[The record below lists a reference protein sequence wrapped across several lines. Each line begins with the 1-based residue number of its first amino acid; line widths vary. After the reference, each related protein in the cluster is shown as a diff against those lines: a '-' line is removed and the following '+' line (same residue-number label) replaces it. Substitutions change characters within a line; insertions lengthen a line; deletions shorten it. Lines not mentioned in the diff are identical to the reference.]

1 MRTETADLPSPGP
14 GTTRHLV
21 RHVWGAASAGPKVYL
36 QGGLHAD
43 EMPGPLALW
52 HLMELLDRA
61 EAEGRLTGEIS
72 VVPLANPIGL
82 LQWLNDKPQG
92 RIEIETMRNFN
103 RGFPDLAAL
112 VADGLEGQLGADAAR
127 NTATIR
133 AAFHKA
139 LQGVTVRSELDALRL
154 ALMRWSCDADIVL
167 DLHCDHV
174 ALMHFYASSARP
186 EVADA
191 LGRAT
196 GAALAL
202 MADSSGGHAF
212 DEAHT
217 APWRAL
223 RARFGGTH
231 PIADPT
237 FSTTLEYRG
246 QRDVADAMG
255 RQDAQNLM
263 AFLGAVGAVT
273 GEAAPAHPPSPHL
286 PLAGAGEVFAPQG
299 GIVTWAQEPGAV
311 VHKGDV
317 LGHVSD
323 PMSRSRMAVLA
334 PTAGLMFRRE
344 LWPFCLKGQSLA
356 HVAGETVIRQGNL
369 LSD

>member
-1 MRTETADLPSPGP
+1 MRTETADLPSPSP
-14 GTTRHLV
+14 GTTRSLT
-21 RHVWGAASAGPKVYL
+21 RHVWGKLGAGPKVYL

-43 EMPGPLALW
+43 EMPGPIALW
-52 HLMELLDRA
+52 HLMDLLDQA
-61 EAEGRLTGEIS
+61 EAEGRLLGEVS

-82 LQWLNDKPQG
+82 LQWMNDKPQG
-92 RIEIETMRNFN
+92 RVEIETMRNFN
-103 RGFPDLAAL
+103 RGYPDLAAL
-112 VADGLEGQLGADAAR
+112 IADGLDGRLGADAVQ

-133 AAFHKA
+133 AAFQQA
-139 LQGVTVRSELDALRL
+139 LDGVVVHSELDALRV
-154 ALMRWSCDADIVL
+154 ALMRWSCDADVVL

-186 EVADA
+186 DVADA

-196 GAALAL
+196 GSALAL
-202 MADSSGGHAF
+202 MEDTSGGNAF

-223 RARFGGTH
+223 RARYGDKH
-231 PIADPT
+231 PIGDPT

-246 QRDVADAMG
+246 QRDVSDAMG
-255 RQDAQNLM
+255 RQDAAHLM
-263 AFLGAVGAVT
+263 AFLGAVGAVK
-273 GEAAPAHPPSPHL
+273 GEAPPAHPPAPQR
-286 PLAGAGEVFAPQG
+286 PLAGAGECFAPQG
-299 GIVTWAQEPGAV
+299 GIVTWAQEPGAMV
-311 VHKGDV
+311 QKGDV

-323 PMSRSRMAVLA
+323 PTSRRRMDILA
-334 PTAGLMFRRE
+334 PTTGLMFRRE

-356 HVAGETVIRQGNL
+356 HVAGDTIIRQGDL

>member
-1 MRTETADLPSPGP
+1 MRTETAPLPSPSP
-14 GTTRHLV
+14 GTSRSLV
-21 RHVWGAASAGPKVYL
+21 RHVWGVAGQGPKVYL

-52 HLMELLDRA
+52 HLMERLDKA
-61 EAEGRLTGEIS
+61 EAEGRIRAEVSI
-72 VVPLANPIGL
+72 VPLANPIGL

-92 RIEIETMRNFN
+92 RVEIETMRNFN
-103 RGFPDLAAL
+103 RGYPDLAAL
-112 VADGLEGQLGADAAR
+112 VAEGLEGQLGPDAAQ

-133 AAFHKA
+133 AAFAAA
-139 LQGVTVRSELDALRL
+139 LDRMVVQSELDALRV
-154 ALMRWSCDADIVL
+154 ALMRWSHDADIVL

-186 EVADA
+186 EVTQA

-202 MADSSGGHAF
+202 MEDTSGGHAF

-223 RARFGGTH
+223 RARFGDRF
-231 PIADPT
+231 PIEDPT

-246 QRDVADAMG
+246 QRDVSDAVA
-255 RQDAQNLM
+255 RQDAANLM
-263 AFLGAVGAVT
+263 VFLGAIGAVT
-273 GEAAPAHPPSPHL
+273 GEAAPAHPPSPER
-286 PLAGAGEVFAPQG
+286 PLAGAGEAFAPQG
-299 GIVTWAQEPGAV
+299 GIVTWVQEPGATV
-311 VHKGDV
+311 QKGDV

-323 PMSRSRMAVLA
+323 PTTRRRMDIPA
-334 PTAGLMFRRE
+334 PTTGLMFRRE

-356 HVAGETVIRQGNL
+356 HVAGESVIRQGDL

>member
-1 MRTETADLPSPGP
+1 
-14 GTTRHLV
+14 V
-21 RHVWGAASAGPKVYL
+21 RHVWGNAGTGPKVYL

-52 HLMELLDRA
+52 HLMELLDKA
-61 EAEGRLTGEIS
+61 EAEGRLVGEVS

-92 RIEIETMRNFN
+92 RVELETMRNFN
-103 RGFPDLAAL
+103 RGYPDLAAL
-112 VADGLEGQLGADAAR
+112 AAEGLEGQLGPDAAR

-133 AAFHKA
+133 AAFHAA
-139 LQGVTVRSELDALRL
+139 LDRVAMHSELDALRV
-154 ALMRWSCDADIVL
+154 ALMRWSHDADIVL

-174 ALMHFYASSARP
+174 ALMHFYASSAKP
-186 EVADA
+186 KVTEA

-202 MADSSGGHAF
+202 MEDTSGGNAF

-223 RARFGGTH
+223 RARFGDRF
-231 PIADPT
+231 PIEDPT

-246 QRDVADAMG
+246 QRDVSDAIA
-255 RQDAQNLM
+255 RQDAVNLM
-263 AFLGAVGAVT
+263 AFLGAIGAVT
-273 GEAAPAHPPSPHL
+273 GAPAPVHPPAPQL
-286 PLAGAGEVFAPQG
+286 PLAGAGEAFAPQG
-299 GIVTWAQEPGAV
+299 GIVSWVSEPGAMV
-311 VHKGDV
+311 QKGDV

-323 PMSRSRMAVLA
+323 PMTRCRMDILA
-334 PTAGLMFRRE
+334 PTTGLMFRRE

-356 HVAGETVIRQGNL
+356 HVAGESVIRQGDL

>member
-1 MRTETADLPSPGP
+1 MRTETVELPSPSP
-14 GTTRHLV
+14 GTTRRLL
-21 RHVWGAASAGPKVYL
+21 RHVWGGKESGLKVYL
-36 QGGLHAD
+36 QAGLHAD
-43 EMPGPLALW
+43 EMPGPIALW
-52 HLMELLDRA
+52 HLMDLLDQA
-61 EAEGRLTGEIS
+61 EAEGRLLGEVS

-103 RGFPDLAAL
+103 RGYPDLGAL
-112 VADGLEGQLGADAAR
+112 VVDEINGQLGPDAAR
-127 NTATIR
+127 NTAIIR
-133 AAFHKA
+133 AAFHPA
-139 LQGVTVRSELDALRL
+139 LDKVEIHSELDALRV

-174 ALMHFYASSARP
+174 AVMHYYASSARP
-186 EVADA
+186 DVADA

-202 MADSSGGHAF
+202 MEDTSGGNAF

-223 RARFGGTH
+223 QARFGDKY
-231 PIADPT
+231 PIGDPT

-246 QRDVADAMG
+246 QNDVCDATG
-255 RQDAQNLM
+255 RQDAANLM
-263 AFLGAVGAVT
+263 AFLGAVGAVN
-273 GEAAPAHPPSPHL
+273 GEAPPAHPPSPQR
-286 PLAGAGEVFAPQG
+286 PLAAAGECFAPQG
-299 GIVTWAQEPGAV
+299 GIVTWVQEPGAMV
-311 VHKGDV
+311 QKGDV

-323 PMSRSRMAVLA
+323 PTSRKRMEVLA
-334 PTAGLMFRRE
+334 PTNGLMFRRE

-356 HVAGETVIRQGNL
+356 HVAGETIIRQGNL